1 MSKILL
7 DISQVIFKLDT
18 IIASRTVLEE
28 FFLQPSDTSDFDGFA
43 TFWIYIGKMYL
54 EPNDE
59 LGYLAS

>member
-43 TFWIYIGKMYL
+43 AF
-54 EPNDE
+54 
-59 LGYLAS
+59 